1 MTMGLFNKV
10 SGLAQSAYGKAAGYS
25 DADESFIGADVDGMI
40 CHMGLYP
47 SYIRLRTREPRT
59 EQIKRAR
66 EEGPIAA
73 LVGPAQEVERIIRVG
88 SHVRDFERWTE
99 YGKRCYALKI
109 MGTHKLVRITLAPA
123 DGKRF
128 ENYVMSHWM

>member
-1 MTMGLFNKV
+1 MGLFNKV
-10 SGLAQSAYGKAAGYS
+10 SGLAQGAYGKAAGYS

-47 SYIRLRTREPRT
+47 NYIKLRTREPRT
-59 EQIKRAR
+59 EQIKRVM
-66 EEGPIAA
+66 EDPISA

-99 YGKRCYALKI
+99 FGKRCYTLKI
-109 MGTHKLVRITLAPA
+109 MGTRKLVRIRLVPA
-123 DGKRF
+123 DGQRF

>member
-1 MTMGLFNKV
+1 MGFLNKV
-10 SGLAQSAYGKAAGYS
+10 SGLAQGAYSKAAGYS

-47 SYIRLRTREPRT
+47 GYIKLRTREPRSEQLRRAT
-59 EQIKRAR
+59 ES
-66 EEGPIAA
+66 PISA
-73 LVGPAQEVERIIRVG
+73 LLGPAQEVERIIRVG

-99 YGKRCYALKI
+99 FGKRCYTLKI
-109 MGTHKLVRITLAPA
+109 MGTLKPVRIRLVPA
-123 DGKRF
+123 DGQRF

>member
-10 SGLAQSAYGKAAGYS
+10 SGLAQGAYGKAAGYS

-47 SYIRLRTREPRT
+47 NYIKLRTREPRT
-59 EQIKRAR
+59 EQIKRAM
-66 EEGPIAA
+66 EDPISA
-73 LVGPAQEVERIIRVG
+73 LVGPVQEVERIIRVG

-99 YGKRCYALKI
+99 FGKRCYTLKI
-109 MGTHKLVRITLAPA
+109 MGTRKLVRIRLVPA
-123 DGKRF
+123 DGQRF

>member
-1 MTMGLFNKV
+1 MGLFNKV

-47 SYIRLRTREPRT
+47 SYIKLRTREPRT

>member
-10 SGLAQSAYGKAAGYS
+10 SGLAQGAYGKAAGYS

-47 SYIRLRTREPRT
+47 NYIKLRTREPRT
-59 EQIKRAR
+59 EQIKRAM
-66 EEGPIAA
+66 EDPISA
-73 LVGPAQEVERIIRVG
+73 LVGPPQEVERIIRVG

-99 YGKRCYALKI
+99 FGKRCYTLKI
-109 MGTHKLVRITLAPA
+109 MGTRKLVRIRLVPA
-123 DGKRF
+123 DGQRF

>member
-10 SGLAQSAYGKAAGYS
+10 SGLAKGAYGKAAGYS

-47 SYIRLRTREPRT
+47 KYIRLRTREPRT
-59 EQIKRAR
+59 EQIKRAC

-73 LVGPAQEVERIIRVG
+73 LVGPAQETERIIRVG
-88 SHVRDFERWTE
+88 SQVRDFERWTE
-99 YGKRCYALKI
+99 FGKRCYALKI
-109 MGTHKLVRITLAPA
+109 MGTLKLVRIRLTPA

>member
-1 MTMGLFNKV
+1 MGLFNKV
-10 SGLAQSAYGKAAGYS
+10 SGLAQSAYGKAAGYP

-47 SYIRLRTREPRT
+47 NHIKLRTREPRT
-59 EQIKRAR
+59 EQIKRAC

-73 LVGPAQEVERIIRVG
+73 LVGPAQETERIIRVG
-88 SHVRDFERWTE
+88 SQVRDFERWTE
-99 YGKRCYALKI
+99 FGKRCYALKI
-109 MGTHKLVRITLAPA
+109 MGTLKLVRIRLTPA